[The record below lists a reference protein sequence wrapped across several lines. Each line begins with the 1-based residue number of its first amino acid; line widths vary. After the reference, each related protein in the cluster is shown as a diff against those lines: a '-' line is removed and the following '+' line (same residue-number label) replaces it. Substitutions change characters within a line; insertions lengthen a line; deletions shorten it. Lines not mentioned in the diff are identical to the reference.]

1 MPGKRGY
8 RKLEVPGLDL
18 SGNHPTNQAQMVRFE
33 MNERLPRLS

>member
-1 MPGKRGY
+1 
-8 RKLEVPGLDL
+8 L